1 MIAVAFKLLIDAVN
15 SIITDRH
22 LIFSPYLVL
31 VCIITI
37 TVKFSLYM
45 YTNRLNKKFKNILL
59 KANAKDHRNDCF
71 VTSFTL
77 ISILLSMKNIYFVD
91 GIVGIG
97 IALWICYT
105 GVKIFIESY
114 NILMDVSIDQHTK
127 DVILDLIHNYKE
139 IKKIENLY
147 STPSGY
153 KHIVILTIFVDGSM
167 STFESH
173 SLANSLEQDISFLDN
188 VSNVIIHV
196 NPI

>member
-1 MIAVAFKLLIDAVN
+1 MIAVSFKLLMDALN
-15 SIITDRH
+15 SIITDKH
-22 LIFSPYLVL
+22 LIFSPYLII

-37 TVKFSLYM
+37 SVKLSLYL
-45 YTNRLNKKFKNILL
+45 YTNNLNKKFNNILL

-71 VTSFTL
+71 VTTFTL
-77 ISILLSMKNIYFVD
+77 ISVLLSMKNIYFVD

-105 GVKIFIESY
+105 GVKIFIESF
-114 NILMDVSIDQHTK
+114 NILMDISIDQHTK